1 MTNNGNNI
9 TAVVICIIALVH
21 GTFACLISAILFIAI
36 IYRLYK
42 DQFKRGNRITLILC
56 ADIYLMIFIY
66 ASVLVSLNI
75 QTLLGDL
82 YGQNFDSSW
91 CTFRGYFVSAMLCA
105 LYTGFAVQVSDKLK
119 QYDSV
124 I

>member
-1 MTNNGNNI
+1 MTNSGNNI
-9 TAVVICIIALVH
+9 AAFVICIIALIH
-21 GTFACLISAILFIAI
+21 GSFACLISAIIFIAI

-42 DQFKRGNRITLILC
+42 DRFKRGNRITLILC

-91 CTFRGYFVSAMLCA
+91 CTFRGYFLSAMLCA
-105 LYTGFAVQVSDKLK
+105 LYTGFAVQVSDELK